1 MKPTDVKSGTYL
13 EFEFESN
20 DKDLKSEV
28 YDPIKIWKY
37 KNVLAK
43 AFISNLSE
51 EVFVTKK
58 S

>member
-1 MKPTDVKSGTYL
+1 MKPTDVKSGTL

-37 KNVLAK
+37 KNVFAK